1 MNACRWASGSGG
13 FLCGVQQDKTK
24 EIEMAYKWYEATSRR
39 FRAEYAPYDT
49 RSEFDEGMQAFEF
62 GIWVCPYEGP
72 EHPKYQA
79 LAWEKGLECAVRL
92 RYWFKFSRKLPVF
105 GDA

>member
-1 MNACRWASGSGG
+1 
-13 FLCGVQQDKTK
+13 
-24 EIEMAYKWYEATSRR
+24 MAYKWYEATARR
-39 FRAEYAPYDT
+39 FRAEYAPYNT

-72 EHPKYQA
+72 DHPGFKA

-105 GDA
+105 ADA